1 MSRHTPAKGT
11 LTRSFGNE
19 EGEELVVELDAK
31 GFVVFRREPL
41 FRRLKRGEKLPE
53 LRLKVTDVMEN
64 LSKPQADIGDTEDVL
79 EELLKK
85 LPIAKFEGDNPE
97 KIAYHMKVWMLKTLK
112 EHIESRKA
120 NA

>member
-1 MSRHTPAKGT
+1 MSRHTPAKGS

-19 EGEELVVELDAK
+19 DGEELVVELDAA

-53 LRLKVTDVMEN
+53 LRLKVADIMED

-79 EELLKK
+79 EKLLKK
-85 LPIAKFEGDNPE
+85 LPIAKFEGDSPE
-97 KIAYHMKVWMLKTLK
+97 KIAYSMKVWMMKALK
-112 EHIESRKA
+112 EHIEADRQ
-120 NA
+120 